1 MPKTLLINGTN
12 VTAYLPPTGYTVGY
26 QSVDGGQGGTMQDGT
41 YTEDEIAIK
50 AVISI
55 PCMPL
60 SDAQIALL
68 LSNVFGNPY
77 CAVQYYDPMR
87 GTNRQI
93 NARRSVSTQKYRGA
107 GANGSDYWTGTIINL
122 IER

>member
-26 QSVDGGQGGTMQDGT
+26 QSVDGGQGGTMQSGT

-50 AVISI
+50 AVITV
-55 PCMPL
+55 PTMPL
-60 SDAQIALL
+60 TDAQAAALL
-68 LSNVFGNPY
+68 TNLFRNPY
-77 CAVQYYDPMR
+77 CTVQYFDPR
-87 GTNRQI
+87 TNTNRQI
-93 NARRSVSTQKYRGA
+93 NARRSVSQSKYRGA
-107 GANGSDYWTGTIINL
+107 GASGSEYWTGAVITF